1 MMDQRS
7 RDYGYRDSEN
17 DVLGESDA
25 ERTLMMVESGVI
37 AKQNSMVDVCLD
49 SMLLMYFVHLIL
61 MNNKFTNFI
70 NGFE

>member
-7 RDYGYRDSEN
+7 HDYGYRDSEN

-37 AKQNSMVDVCLD
+37 AKQNSMVDVSLD
-49 SMLLMYFVHLIL
+49 SMFKCIL
-61 MNNKFTNFI
+61 SIWFS
-70 NGFE
+70 